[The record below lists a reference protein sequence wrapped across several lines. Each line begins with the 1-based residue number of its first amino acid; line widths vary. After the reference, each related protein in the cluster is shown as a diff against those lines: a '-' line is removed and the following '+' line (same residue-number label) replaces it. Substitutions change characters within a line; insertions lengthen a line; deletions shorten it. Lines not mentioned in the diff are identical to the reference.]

1 MALTVEQ
8 KELLKKAIFYAQQ
21 DPKALADLL
30 ETLFLGGSGTPGP
43 AGKAATIS
51 VGSVTASDPG
61 SNPQITNSGNENAA
75 VFDFVLPRG
84 EAGPAGPAGKNG
96 TNGAD
101 GAQGPAGAKG
111 DQGERGP
118 QGPAGQKGADGKY
131 VTKIQLT
138 VADGAVTGGT
148 ATFNDESTVTIEVTS
163 APAG

>member
-1 MALTVEQ
+1 MTLTVDQ

-30 ETLFLGGSGTPGP
+30 ETLFLGGSSTPGP
-43 AGKAATIS
+43 AGKAATIR
-51 VGSVTASDPG
+51 VGSVTASAPG

-96 TNGAD
+96 TNGV
-101 GAQGPAGAKG
+101 
-111 DQGERGP
+111 
-118 QGPAGQKGADGKY
+118 QGPAGQNGADGKY

-148 ATFNDESTVTIEVTS
+148 ATFNDESTVPIEVTS

>member
-30 ETLFLGGSGTPGP
+30 ETLFLGGSSTPGP
-43 AGKAATIS
+43 AGKAATIR
-51 VGSVTASDPG
+51 VGSVTASAPG

-84 EAGPAGPAGKNG
+84 EAGPAGPAGTNG

-101 GAQGPAGAKG
+101 GA
-111 DQGERGP
+111 R
-118 QGPAGQKGADGKY
+118 GPAGQNGADGKY

-148 ATFNDESTVTIEVTS
+148 ATFNDGSTVPIEVTS

>member
-1 MALTVEQ
+1 MALTVDQ

-30 ETLFLGGSGTPGP
+30 ETLFLGGSSTPGP
-43 AGKAATIS
+43 AGKAATIR
-51 VGSVTASDPG
+51 VGSVTASAPG

-96 TNGAD
+96 TNGV
-101 GAQGPAGAKG
+101 
-111 DQGERGP
+111 
-118 QGPAGQKGADGKY
+118 QGPAGQNGADGKY

-148 ATFNDESTVTIEVTS
+148 ATFNDESTVPIEVTS

>member
-43 AGKAATIS
+43 AGKAATIQ
-51 VGSVTASDPG
+51 VGSVTASEPG

-84 EAGPAGPAGKNG
+84 EAGPTGPAGK
-96 TNGAD
+96 NGAD
-101 GAQGPAGAKG
+101 GAQGPAG
-111 DQGERGP
+111 QN
-118 QGPAGQKGADGKY
+118 GADGKY

-138 VADGAVTGGT
+138 VAEGAVTGGT
-148 ATFNDESTVTIEVTS
+148 ATFNDESTVPIEVTS

>member
-30 ETLFLGGSGTPGP
+30 ETLFLGGSSTPGP
-43 AGKAATIS
+43 AGKAATIR
-51 VGSVTASDPG
+51 VGSVTASAPG

-84 EAGPAGPAGKNG
+84 EAGPSGPAGKNG

-101 GAQGPAGAKG
+101 GA
-111 DQGERGP
+111 R
-118 QGPAGQKGADGKY
+118 GPAGQNGADGKY

-148 ATFNDESTVTIEVTS
+148 ATFNDESTVPIEVTS

>member
-30 ETLFLGGSGTPGP
+30 ETLFLGGSSTPGP
-43 AGKAATIS
+43 AGKAATIR
-51 VGSVTASDPG
+51 VGSVTASAPG

-84 EAGPAGPAGKNG
+84 EAGPAGPAGNNG

-101 GAQGPAGAKG
+101 GA
-111 DQGERGP
+111 R
-118 QGPAGQKGADGKY
+118 GPAGQNGADGKY

-148 ATFNDESTVTIEVTS
+148 ATFNDESTVPIEVTS

>member
-43 AGKAATIS
+43 AGKAATIQ

-61 SNPQITNSGNENAA
+61 SNPQITNAGNENAA
-75 VFDFVLPRG
+75 VFNFVLPRG

-96 TNGAD
+96 TNGTD
-101 GAQGPAGAKG
+101 GA
-111 DQGERGP
+111 R
-118 QGPAGQKGADGKY
+118 GPAGQNGADGKY
-131 VTKIQLT
+131 ITKIQLT
-138 VADGAVTGGT
+138 VADGTVTGGT
-148 ATFNDESTVTIEVTS
+148 ATFNDESTVNIEVTS

>member
-30 ETLFLGGSGTPGP
+30 ETLFLGGSSTPGP
-43 AGKAATIS
+43 AGKAATIR
-51 VGSVTASDPG
+51 VGSVTASAPG

-84 EAGPAGPAGKNG
+84 EAGPAGKNG

-101 GAQGPAGAKG
+101 GA
-111 DQGERGP
+111 R
-118 QGPAGQKGADGKY
+118 GPAGQNGADGKY

>member
-1 MALTVEQ
+1 MALTVDQ

-30 ETLFLGGSGTPGP
+30 ETLFLGGSSTPGP
-43 AGKAATIS
+43 AGKAATIR
-51 VGSVTASDPG
+51 VGSVTASAPG

-84 EAGPAGPAGKNG
+84 EAGPAGKNG

-101 GAQGPAGAKG
+101 GA
-111 DQGERGP
+111 RGP
-118 QGPAGQKGADGKY
+118 EGQNGADGKY

>member
-1 MALTVEQ
+1 MALTVDQ

-30 ETLFLGGSGTPGP
+30 ETLFLGGSSTPGP
-43 AGKAATIS
+43 AGKAATIR
-51 VGSVTASDPG
+51 VGSVTASAPG

-84 EAGPAGPAGKNG
+84 EAGPAGKNG

-101 GAQGPAGAKG
+101 GA
-111 DQGERGP
+111 R
-118 QGPAGQKGADGKY
+118 GPAGQNGADGKY

>member
-43 AGKAATIS
+43 AGKAATIQ

-61 SNPQITNSGNENAA
+61 SNPQITNSGNANAA

-84 EAGPAGPAGKNG
+84 EAGPTGPAGKNG
-96 TNGAD
+96 TNGV
-101 GAQGPAGAKG
+101 
-111 DQGERGP
+111 
-118 QGPAGQKGADGKY
+118 QGPAGQNGADGKY

-148 ATFNDESTVTIEVTS
+148 ATFNDESTVPIEVTS

>member
-1 MALTVEQ
+1 MALTVDQ

-21 DPKALADLL
+21 DPKTLADLL
-30 ETLFLGGSGTPGP
+30 ETLFLGGSSTPGP
-43 AGKAATIS
+43 AGKAATIR
-51 VGSVTASDPG
+51 VGSVTASAPG

-101 GAQGPAGAKG
+101 GA
-111 DQGERGP
+111 R
-118 QGPAGQKGADGKY
+118 GPAGQNGADGKY

-148 ATFNDESTVTIEVTS
+148 ATFNDESTVPIEVTS

>member
-1 MALTVEQ
+1 MALTVDQ

-30 ETLFLGGSGTPGP
+30 ETLFLGGSSTPGP
-43 AGKAATIS
+43 AGKAATIR
-51 VGSVTASDPG
+51 VGSVTASAPG

-84 EAGPAGPAGKNG
+84 EAGPAGPAGTNG

-101 GAQGPAGAKG
+101 GA
-111 DQGERGP
+111 R
-118 QGPAGQKGADGKY
+118 GPAGQNGADGKY

-148 ATFNDESTVTIEVTS
+148 ATFNDESTVPIEVTS
-163 APAG
+163 APAE

>member
-30 ETLFLGGSGTPGP
+30 ETLFLGGSSTPGP

-101 GAQGPAGAKG
+101 GA
-111 DQGERGP
+111 R
-118 QGPAGQKGADGKY
+118 GPAGQNGADGKY

-148 ATFNDESTVTIEVTS
+148 ATFNDESTVPIEVTS

>member
-1 MALTVEQ
+1 MALTVDQ

-30 ETLFLGGSGTPGP
+30 ETLFLGGSSTPGP
-43 AGKAATIS
+43 AGKAATIR
-51 VGSVTASDPG
+51 VGSVTASVPG

-101 GAQGPAGAKG
+101 GA
-111 DQGERGP
+111 R
-118 QGPAGQKGADGKY
+118 GPAGQNGADGKY

-138 VADGAVTGGT
+138 VTDGAVTGGT
-148 ATFNDESTVTIEVTS
+148 ATFNDESTVPIEVTS

>member
-1 MALTVEQ
+1 MALTVDQ

-30 ETLFLGGSGTPGP
+30 ETLFLGGSSTPGP
-43 AGKAATIS
+43 AGKAATIR
-51 VGSVTASDPG
+51 VGSVTASAPG

-84 EAGPAGPAGKNG
+84 EAGPAGPAGTNG

-101 GAQGPAGAKG
+101 GA
-111 DQGERGP
+111 R
-118 QGPAGQKGADGKY
+118 GPAGQNGADGKY

-138 VADGAVTGGT
+138 VSDGAVTGGT
-148 ATFNDESTVTIEVTS
+148 ATFNDESTVPIEVTS

>member
-43 AGKAATIS
+43 AGKAATIR
-51 VGSVTASDPG
+51 VGSVTASAPG

-84 EAGPAGPAGKNG
+84 EAGPAGPAGTNG

-101 GAQGPAGAKG
+101 GA
-111 DQGERGP
+111 R
-118 QGPAGQKGADGKY
+118 GPAGQNGADGKY

-148 ATFNDESTVTIEVTS
+148 ATFNDESTVPIEVTS

>member
-61 SNPQITNSGNENAA
+61 SIPQITNSGNENAA

-101 GAQGPAGAKG
+101 GAQGPAG
-111 DQGERGP
+111 QN
-118 QGPAGQKGADGKY
+118 GADGKY

>member
-8 KELLKKAIFYAQQ
+8 KELLKKSIFYAQQ

-30 ETLFLGGSGTPGP
+30 ETLFLGGSSTPGP

-84 EAGPAGPAGKNG
+84 EAGPAGKNG

-101 GAQGPAGAKG
+101 GA
-111 DQGERGP
+111 R
-118 QGPAGQKGADGKY
+118 GPAGQNGADGKY

-148 ATFNDESTVTIEVTS
+148 ATFNDESTVPIEVTS

>member
-1 MALTVEQ
+1 MALTVDQ

-30 ETLFLGGSGTPGP
+30 ETLFLGGSSTPGP
-43 AGKAATIS
+43 AGKAATIR
-51 VGSVTASDPG
+51 VGSVTASAPG

-84 EAGPAGPAGKNG
+84 EAGPAGKNG

-101 GAQGPAGAKG
+101 GAL
-111 DQGERGP
+111 
-118 QGPAGQKGADGKY
+118 GPAGQNGADGKY

>member
-1 MALTVEQ
+1 MALTVDQ

-30 ETLFLGGSGTPGP
+30 ETLFLGGSSTPGP
-43 AGKAATIS
+43 AGKAATIR
-51 VGSVTASDPG
+51 VGSVTASAPG

-84 EAGPAGPAGKNG
+84 EAGPSGPAGTNG
-96 TNGAD
+96 TNG
-101 GAQGPAGAKG
+101 
-111 DQGERGP
+111 ERGP
-118 QGPAGQKGADGKY
+118 AGADGKY

-148 ATFNDESTVTIEVTS
+148 ATFNDESTVPIEVTS

>member
-1 MALTVEQ
+1 MALTVDQ

-21 DPKALADLL
+21 DPKTLADLL
-30 ETLFLGGSGTPGP
+30 ETLFLGGSSTPGP
-43 AGKAATIS
+43 AGKAATIR
-51 VGSVTASDPG
+51 VGSVTASTPG

-101 GAQGPAGAKG
+101 GA
-111 DQGERGP
+111 R
-118 QGPAGQKGADGKY
+118 GPAGQNGADGKY

-148 ATFNDESTVTIEVTS
+148 ATFNDESTVPIEVTS

>member
-30 ETLFLGGSGTPGP
+30 ETLFLGGSSTPGP
-43 AGKAATIS
+43 AGKAATIR
-51 VGSVTASDPG
+51 VGSVTASAPG

-75 VFDFVLPRG
+75 VFDFILPRG
-84 EAGPAGPAGKNG
+84 EAGPAGPAGTNG

-101 GAQGPAGAKG
+101 GA
-111 DQGERGP
+111 R
-118 QGPAGQKGADGKY
+118 GPAGQNGADGKY

-148 ATFNDESTVTIEVTS
+148 ATFNDESTVPIEVTS

>member
-30 ETLFLGGSGTPGP
+30 ETLFLGGSSTPGP
-43 AGKAATIS
+43 AGKAATIR
-51 VGSVTASDPG
+51 VGSVTASAPG

-84 EAGPAGPAGKNG
+84 EAGPAGKNG

-101 GAQGPAGAKG
+101 GA
-111 DQGERGP
+111 R
-118 QGPAGQKGADGKY
+118 GPAGQNGADGKY

-148 ATFNDESTVTIEVTS
+148 ATFNDTSTVAIEVTS